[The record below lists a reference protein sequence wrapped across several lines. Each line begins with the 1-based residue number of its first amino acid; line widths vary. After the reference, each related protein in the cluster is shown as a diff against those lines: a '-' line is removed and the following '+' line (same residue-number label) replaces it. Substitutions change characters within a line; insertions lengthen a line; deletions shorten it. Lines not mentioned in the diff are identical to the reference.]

1 MILAPSAGG
10 KSTLMRYLRKHT
22 DLNVAETDEEIMRA
36 NNGQWP
42 EDDYKNTVLIPQ
54 TTNEIITRDN
64 VIYLMKDIP
73 KELLLKARANGF
85 RVIVLRL
92 TLEQLNERN
101 TKRMKEE
108 GYDSA
113 ERWFQGQLDY
123 LNDLD
128 KDSLIDES
136 IDGNMP
142 THEIADNVINLA
154 AIYHRE

>member
-10 KSTLMRYLRKHT
+10 KSTLMRYLREHT
-22 DLNVAETDEEIMRA
+22 DLNVAETDEEVLRA

-42 EDDYKNTVLIPQ
+42 EDEYKNTVLIPQ
-54 TTNEIITRDN
+54 TTNEIITRDS

-85 RVIVLRL
+85 RVVVLRL
-92 TLEQLNERN
+92 KLEQLNERN

-113 ERWFQGQLDY
+113 ERWFEGQLDY
-123 LNDLD
+123 LHELE
-128 KDSLIDES
+128 KDGLIDMS
-136 IDGNMP
+136 IDGNIP
-142 THEIADNVINLA
+142 AAEIADNVIYIA
-154 AIYHRE
+154 ESYRTA